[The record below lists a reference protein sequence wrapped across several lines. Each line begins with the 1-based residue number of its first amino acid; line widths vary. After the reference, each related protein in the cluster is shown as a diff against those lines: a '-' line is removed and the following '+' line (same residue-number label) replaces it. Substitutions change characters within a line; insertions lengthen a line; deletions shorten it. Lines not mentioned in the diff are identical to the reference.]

1 MSEIKTRVI
10 ALLDR
15 AYADQQAFIETV
27 SEIDRA
33 AVGTLEHWAI
43 KDALSHIALWQ
54 RINVE
59 RVEAIARGDEP
70 PNTDDYLAIN
80 DVHFEDHRD
89 RSWADTL
96 AETERVYRA
105 MRDQAQ
111 YLSAEDLTDPQRFAQ
126 TKGRALVRTIV
137 GNGFVHPEQHL
148 AQLYVERGEIK
159 RATQLQEEVATLLE
173 DIPEER
179 SSARYNLACF
189 YALSGQTAQALTELA
204 AALKSNPDLIEWSKQ
219 DSDLDSLRNEPA
231 YQALYQ
237 PA

>member
-1 MSEIKTRVI
+1 V
-10 ALLDR
+10 
-15 AYADQQAFIETV
+15 
-27 SEIDRA
+27 
-33 AVGTLEHWAI
+33 
-43 KDALSHIALWQ
+43 
-54 RINVE
+54 
-59 RVEAIARGDEP
+59 RGDEP